1 MYSPVPNKG
10 RGHAQIF
17 LGKKKIVVFIFFYPR
32 KFGHDPS
39 PYWALDYTRWGFKAQ
54 LSELARCIVNPK
66 HSKTLTFCHLCVYNN
81 VQPQLFNCLRRGHS
95 LSGALAKAPWLL
107 KPISKKKL
115 KKKFKKKKIKKK
127 LKKNQKNEI
136 GRFSISG
143 RLEVWFL
150 S

>member
-1 MYSPVPNKG
+1 MVHLLWDN
-10 RGHAQIF
+10 IF
-17 LGKKKIVVFIFFYPR
+17 SKKWQSVRFGSVILEKKIAKKNRVSDFSRHCRFQRKMLKKWLSFFYPR

-107 KPISKKKL
+107 KPISKKNI
-115 KKKFKKKKIKKK
+115 KKI
-127 LKKNQKNEI
+127 
-136 GRFSISG
+136 
-143 RLEVWFL
+143 
-150 S
+150 